1 MGIGLPQALGRR
13 DDRAWLGRGLQ
24 LIFVFGIACLLSA
37 LITFTAHN
45 WTYLSTIGKLF
56 GLATLLLGAA
66 GLWARLGLD
75 KSTGALVAGI
85 AAQILIGVWLAAAGQ
100 LYQAPGG
107 LQDLLIVWAVLGL
120 PFAIASKYA
129 GHWAVWLALI
139 FGISVSPAGQYLAV
153 FLNDIS
159 FPMQILMWAVI
170 FSGIW
175 GLCYWRKAAIWLV
188 TAAAF
193 LASGYL
199 FMAIIAGLNGFDT
212 SYAFILAALIASGLA
227 VLLYTQKRAL
237 AALSLFTVT
246 ALSAPV
252 SLLYRIIAEAISVD
266 HYVPILLI
274 TLIFGAA
281 TLLLIRLFAHYR
293 THFGYRGRVDD
304 EAAVNFE
311 SHASQDK
318 SPQDK
323 SPQDKTP
330 WYMDVFIAIGGIL
343 TAGFATGFIGIFLAT
358 AFALSGHLD
367 KAMLVIGLG
376 LYALFFALRLK
387 QTGAY
392 LSYLFGTM
400 LLIGQIT
407 AITGFTFLLEKS
419 LGTDFSYIAY
429 FAILLAA
436 PILWL
441 VPQRMM
447 EVIQSAIITISVYF
461 IIYALSDTS
470 GLLKEPMTFII
481 LSGFAALCFFVQFK
495 GYWRIA
501 ASLIFLLGAM
511 FAGIYNQD
519 FLRETQGLWQGGP
532 ESIWIMLLRAGSF
545 VLALA
550 MFAFAGLKNHLPSW
564 PILAAITVIVALL
577 PGGAAGA
584 ALILFVG
591 YGAGLRSYFL
601 IGTFAALYFL
611 FAAYYDLRLTLME
624 LSAVLALS
632 GAIFLGIWHI
642 SRRKIS
648 GEVRA

>member
-1 MGIGLPQALGRR
+1 
-13 DDRAWLGRGLQ
+13 
-24 LIFVFGIACLLSA
+24 
-37 LITFTAHN
+37 
-45 WTYLSTIGKLF
+45 
-56 GLATLLLGAA
+56 
-66 GLWARLGLD
+66 
-75 KSTGALVAGI
+75 
-85 AAQILIGVWLAAAGQ
+85 
-100 LYQAPGG
+100 
-107 LQDLLIVWAVLGL
+107 
-120 PFAIASKYA
+120 
-129 GHWAVWLALI
+129 
-139 FGISVSPAGQYLAV
+139 
-153 FLNDIS
+153 
-159 FPMQILMWAVI
+159 
-170 FSGIW
+170 
-175 GLCYWRKAAIWLV
+175 
-188 TAAAF
+188 
-193 LASGYL
+193 
-199 FMAIIAGLNGFDT
+199 
-212 SYAFILAALIASGLA
+212 
-227 VLLYTQKRAL
+227 
-237 AALSLFTVT
+237 
-246 ALSAPV
+246 
-252 SLLYRIIAEAISVD
+252 
-266 HYVPILLI
+266 
-274 TLIFGAA
+274 
-281 TLLLIRLFAHYR
+281 
-293 THFGYRGRVDD
+293 
-304 EAAVNFE
+304 
-311 SHASQDK
+311 
-318 SPQDK
+318 
-323 SPQDKTP
+323 
-330 WYMDVFIAIGGIL
+330 
-343 TAGFATGFIGIFLAT
+343 
-358 AFALSGHLD
+358 
-367 KAMLVIGLG
+367 MLVIGLG
-376 LYALFFALRLK
+376 LYILFFTLRLK

-584 ALILFVG
+584 ALILLVG

>member
-1 MGIGLPQALGRR
+1 M
-13 DDRAWLGRGLQ
+13 
-24 LIFVFGIACLLSA
+24 
-37 LITFTAHN
+37 
-45 WTYLSTIGKLF
+45 
-56 GLATLLLGAA
+56 
-66 GLWARLGLD
+66 
-75 KSTGALVAGI
+75 
-85 AAQILIGVWLAAAGQ
+85 
-100 LYQAPGG
+100 
-107 LQDLLIVWAVLGL
+107 
-120 PFAIASKYA
+120 
-129 GHWAVWLALI
+129 
-139 FGISVSPAGQYLAV
+139 
-153 FLNDIS
+153 
-159 FPMQILMWAVI
+159 
-170 FSGIW
+170 
-175 GLCYWRKAAIWLV
+175 
-188 TAAAF
+188 
-193 LASGYL
+193 
-199 FMAIIAGLNGFDT
+199 
-212 SYAFILAALIASGLA
+212 
-227 VLLYTQKRAL
+227 
-237 AALSLFTVT
+237 
-246 ALSAPV
+246 
-252 SLLYRIIAEAISVD
+252 D
-266 HYVPILLI
+266 HYVPILLV

-407 AITGFTFLLEKS
+407 AITGFIFLLEKS

-564 PILAAITVIVALL
+564 PILTAITVIVALL

-584 ALILFVG
+584 ALILLVG
-591 YGAGLRSYFL
+591 YGASLRSYFL